1 MIIDIQSSSLL
12 ANILLEIFFHIF
24 IFRYLTL
31 YFVSELLHQV
41 PHSPDLLVFMSQR
54 DLNVILDKINPL
66 SEFSGFQIMNN
77 DVFWLFEH
85 LNCMIDLK
93 STEYKFIILVIK
105 IVELLLEL
113 LLVEVCV
120 LHSSS
125 QPASDQIAR
134 WFSREKLSRSHSVS
148 VCWRLESVL
157 TWVSSISLSVSLL
170 ASSDVSLVASEL
182 QAG

>member
-1 MIIDIQSSSLL
+1 MRRNLGRYIVQLRTMIIDIQSSSLL

-41 PHSPDLLVFMSQR
+41 PHSPYLLVFMSER
-54 DLNVILDKINPL
+54 DLNVILNKVNSL

-105 IVELLLEL
+105 IVELLLEF
-113 LLVEVCV
+113 LLVKVCV

-125 QPASDQIAR
+125 QPASDLIER
-134 WFSREKLSRSHSVS
+134 FSREKLSRSHSVS

-157 TWVSSISLSVSLL
+157 T
-170 ASSDVSLVASEL
+170 
-182 QAG
+182 